1 MPLVISGGFI
11 ISTGIDAEY
20 TRPGVEALLE
30 KFGEL
35 AQDIDEC
42 YKFNW
47 RQVPLPF
54 VRPIMSAFLSNS
66 ITKQVE

>member
-1 MPLVISGGFI
+1 MRLVTFELIN
-11 ISTGIDAEY
+11 STGIDVEY

-47 RQVPLPF
+47 R
-54 VRPIMSAFLSNS
+54 
-66 ITKQVE
+66 